1 MARRRIKRRRGG
13 GYALRLPQ
21 PERELLIALPE
32 QLAAILESDDPSLTR
47 LFPPGY
53 GDDLDAS
60 AEYDRLVRG
69 ELVDGKRDALAT
81 MARTA
86 TADQLSEDEL
96 LQWLTATNDLR
107 LVLGTRLRVTEDHQG
122 FMPSPNDP
130 WAPEWVAY
138 NYLSWLQEEI
148 VAALSD
154 AV

>member
-13 GYALRLPQ
+13 GYALRLAG
-21 PERELLIALPE
+21 PERELLQALPE
-32 QLAAILESDDPSLTR
+32 QLAAILDSDDPSLRR

-60 AEYDRLVRG
+60 ADYDRLVRG
-69 ELVDGKRDALAT
+69 DLLDGKRAALAT
-81 MARTA
+81 LARTA
-86 TADQLSEDEL
+86 TAEQLSEEEL
-96 LQWLTATNDLR
+96 HQWLTATNDLR
-107 LVLGTRLRVTEDHQG
+107 LVLGTRLGVTEEHQG
-122 FMPSPNDP
+122 AMPSPTDP

-154 AV
+154 AL

>member
-13 GYALRLPQ
+13 GYALRLPP
-21 PERELLIALPE
+21 PERELLTALPE
-32 QLAAILESDDPSLTR
+32 QLAAILESDDSSLTR

-60 AEYDRLVRG
+60 AEYDRLVRD
-69 ELVDGKRDALAT
+69 ELLGGKREALAT
-81 MARTA
+81 VSRTA
-86 TADQLSEDEL
+86 SAEQLSEEEL

-107 LVLGTRLRVTEDHQG
+107 LVLGTRLGVTEEHQG
-122 FMPSPNDP
+122 AMPSPNDP

-154 AV
+154 AL

>member
-13 GYALRLPQ
+13 GYTLRLAQ
-21 PERELLIALPE
+21 PERDLLVALPG
-32 QLAAILESDDPSLTR
+32 QLASILESDDPALTR

-69 ELVDGKRDALAT
+69 DLVDGKRDALAT

-86 TADQLSEDEL
+86 TAERLSEDEL

-107 LVLGTRLRVTEDHQG
+107 LVLGTRLRVTEDRQG

-154 AV
+154 AL

>member
-60 AEYDRLVRG
+60 AEYDRLVRD

-81 MARTA
+81 MTRTA
-86 TADQLSEDEL
+86 TADQLSEEEL

-107 LVLGTRLRVTEDHQG
+107 LVLGTRLGVTEDHQG

-154 AV
+154 AL